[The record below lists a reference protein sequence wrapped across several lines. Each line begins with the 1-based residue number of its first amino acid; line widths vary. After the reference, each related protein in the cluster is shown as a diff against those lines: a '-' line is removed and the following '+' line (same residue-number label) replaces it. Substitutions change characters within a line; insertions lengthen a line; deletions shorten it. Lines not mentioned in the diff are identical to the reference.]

1 MGGKVLA
8 SALALFLSLAACSAL
23 LRSDDTGKVAW
34 TSKEELLTLLDDPT
48 LILLD
53 ARSGKDWKRSDR
65 KIRNA
70 QRLDASEIDS
80 WEGRYAPDQK
90 IVVYCA

>member
-1 MGGKVLA
+1 MGGRVLA
-8 SALALFLSLAACSAL
+8 PVLALFLSLVACSAL
-23 LRSDDTGKVAW
+23 LRPDDSGKVAW

-53 ARSGKDWKRSDR
+53 ARYGKDWKRSDR

-70 QRLDASEIDS
+70 ERLDASEVDS
-80 WEGRYAPDQK
+80 WEGRYALDQK
-90 IVVYCA
+90 IVIYCA

>member
-1 MGGKVLA
+1 MSGKILA
-8 SALALFLSLAACSAL
+8 LTLALFLSLVSCSAL
-23 LRSDDTGKVAW
+23 IQPADIGKVTW
-34 TSKEELLTLLDDPT
+34 TSREELLVMLDDPT

-53 ARSGKDWKRSDR
+53 ARYGKDWRRSDR

-70 QRLDASEIDS
+70 ERLDASEVDS

-90 IVVYCA
+90 IIIYCS

>member
-1 MGGKVLA
+1 M
-8 SALALFLSLAACSAL
+8 
-23 LRSDDTGKVAW
+23 
-34 TSKEELLTLLDDPT
+34 LDDPT

-53 ARSGKDWKRSDR
+53 ARYGKDWRRSDR

-70 QRLDASEIDS
+70 ERLDASEVDS

-90 IVVYCA
+90 IIIYCS